1 MKLGDIASQFQLELS
16 GDAEVN
22 ITGIA
27 SLSEADATQ
36 LAFLFNSNYRDQLQD
51 SDAAAVVLRP
61 ADADLTDIP
70 CLLSENPRMAWAQ
83 IATLFDPAPL
93 TMPFIDESAWIA
105 DTAQIGR
112 GVAIGPNAVIKS
124 GAVIGDGAQIG
135 AGCHVGEGAS
145 VGAGTRLNA
154 NVVMYHAVHIGERCI
169 VHAGAVIGA
178 DGFGF
183 EFDASTGDYV
193 KIPQVYSVRIGND
206 VEIGAAVTID
216 RGALNDTTIG
226 DQCKLDNQIQIG
238 HGTRIGHHTVIS
250 GCTAIA
256 GSTKIGSYCLI
267 GGAVGI
273 VDNIEIADQVEIT
286 AMSLVSQSILEKGRY
301 SSGTGL
307 MRGSEWKRSV
317 VGFKKL
323 DDILKRLR
331 RLEGK

>member
-16 GDAEVN
+16 GDTEVN

-83 IATLFDPAPL
+83 IATLFDSAPL

-154 NVVMYHAVHIGERCI
+154 NVVLYHAVHIGERCI
-169 VHAGAVIGA
+169 IHAGAVIGA